1 MGLRRWWR
9 GMRRMRF
16 RNLFLVAL
24 TNVGI
29 HVVPCCGERS
39 LERWRLREGLA
50 DVTSVF
56 LGGKI
61 GQMKKA

>member
-1 MGLRRWWR
+1 
-9 GMRRMRF
+9 MRF